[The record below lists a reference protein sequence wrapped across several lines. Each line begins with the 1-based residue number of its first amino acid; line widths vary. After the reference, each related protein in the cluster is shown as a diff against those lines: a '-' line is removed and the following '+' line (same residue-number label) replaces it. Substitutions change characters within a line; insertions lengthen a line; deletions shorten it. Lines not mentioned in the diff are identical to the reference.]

1 MAAPNDGVI
10 NLKIIPVQ
18 QKATVAFIAANVQQ
32 NSDLH
37 STHPPASL
45 EAVCAAILHH
55 ALITS
60 HHTVLSAELE
70 NLAAAGG
77 SNLPTSGGG
86 GGGGESYEDLCKAH
100 IDAFMHAAA
109 AAEVQTELA
118 SRCACDI

>member
-1 MAAPNDGVI
+1 MQHNP
-10 NLKIIPVQ
+10 
-18 QKATVAFIAANVQQ
+18 TVAFIDAYVQQ
-32 NSDLH
+32 NGALH
-37 STHPPASL
+37 QTHPPASL
-45 EAVCAAILHH
+45 KAVCAAVLLH

-77 SNLPTSGGG
+77 SNLPSGGGG